1 MSRFN
6 VESRVVMMVI
16 CMWKVGNSMRFDLE
30 SGRSKCI
37 TEDIKINAMT
47 VGKYSLVN
55 PNEGYPIPDD
65 YKLTVK
71 VHGTIPFKDTTIIT
85 PDHVNSGNFAFTA
98 AEAGDYSAC
107 FYVPD
112 LRPPRTLVI
121 DFDWRTGVAAKD
133 WSSVAKKSNIEAME
147 VELKKL
153 LDKIASIHEEMFYLR
168 EREEEMQK
176 LNRSTNSKMGTFSFL
191 SLLIC
196 LSVAGL
202 QFWHLKSF
210 FERKKLL

>member
-1 MSRFN
+1 MPRFN
-6 VESRVVMMVI
+6 AASRVVMMLI
-16 CMWKVGNSMRFDLE
+16 CMWKVGNCMRFDLE

-71 VHGTIPFKDTTIIT
+71 VNSPQGHNYHHS
-85 PDHVNSGNFAFTA
+85 DHVDS
-98 AEAGDYSAC
+98 
-107 FYVPD
+107 
-112 LRPPRTLVI
+112 

-133 WSSVAKKSNIEAME
+133 WSSVAKKGNIEAME

>member
-1 MSRFN
+1 
-6 VESRVVMMVI
+6 
-16 CMWKVGNSMRFDLE
+16 MRFDIE
-30 SGRSKCI
+30 SGHSKCI
-37 TEDIKINAMT
+37 TEDIKISAVT

-55 PNEGYPIPDD
+55 PNEGYPMPDD

-71 VHGTIPFKDTTIIT
+71 VNSPQGHNYHHS
-85 PDHVNSGNFAFTA
+85 DHVDSGNFAFTA
-98 AEAGDYSAC
+98 GEGGDFSAC
-107 FYVPD
+107 FYMPE
-112 LRPPRTLVI
+112 LRPPRTMVI
-121 DFDWRTGVAAKD
+121 DFDWWTGIAAKD
-133 WSSVAKKSNIEAME
+133 WSSVAKKGTIEAME

-153 LDKIASIHEEMFYLR
+153 LDKVASIHDEMFYLR

-196 LSVAGL
+196 LSVVGL

>member
-1 MSRFN
+1 MSRFDA
-6 VESRVVMMVI
+6 VSRMVMLVV
-16 CMWKVGNSMRFDLE
+16 CMWKVVNCMRFDIE
-30 SGRSKCI
+30 SGHSKCI
-37 TEDIKINAMT
+37 TEDIKISAVT

-55 PNEGYPIPDD
+55 PNEGYPMPDD

-71 VHGTIPFKDTTIIT
+71 VNSPQGHNYHHS
-85 PDHVNSGNFAFTA
+85 DHVDSGNFAFTA
-98 AEAGDYSAC
+98 GEGGDFSAC
-107 FYVPD
+107 FYMPE
-112 LRPPRTLVI
+112 LRPPRTMVI
-121 DFDWRTGVAAKD
+121 DFDWRTGIAAKD
-133 WSSVAKKSNIEAME
+133 WSSVAKKGTIEAME

-153 LDKIASIHEEMFYLR
+153 LDKVASIHDEMFYLR